1 MSVREYVGARYVPLF
16 ADPIDWD
23 STKTYEPL
31 TVVYNAGNS
40 YTSRQYVPT
49 GIDIS
54 NDTYW
59 ARTGNYN
66 AQIEQYRSEVATFD
80 NRITNNTNNIATN
93 KTDIAT
99 NKADIATNKTDIA
112 TNKADIATNKKEISD
127 AKTSLQK
134 EIDANKADITSNK
147 TAISTI
153 NAKFPI
159 SSSNI
164 ASHVL
169 GHNYIVLGD
178 SFSSGINGN
187 NNTTSVTNGGWAN
200 RFKAYFSKW
209 CKVYNYQDST
219 YDVPAGNTGFASS
232 QKYIDI
238 IKSISAGITDK
249 NIITDIVVL
258 GGTND
263 SSYKAYVASRIKEFC
278 EYCHETYPNAKV
290 SIGVL
295 GTNLPDLK
303 VNVGWYYQQCE
314 KYGAHYIYDT
324 EYLLCQKNYIG
335 TDGTHLTEDGYAY
348 FQQYINDAI
357 INGSVFW
364 QFHNTGYTTNNNVTM
379 SPKGFLDIYVSPK
392 GWTVQLQQNYLPPI
406 VSWNYSSTNV
416 YSLFALTYT
425 CPFNYTDQNIKIGS
439 YLDYVLDKNN
449 NPYLCR
455 NGQIYLDNKNN
466 NIIYA
471 SGTAIFDFVGNTT
484 YSNNHRLV
492 STNNNIVVEW

>member
-66 AQIEQYRSEVATFD
+66 AQIEQYRSEVAT
-80 NRITNNTNNIATN
+80 N

-112 TNKADIATNKKEISD
+112 TNKADIATNKTDI
-127 AKTSLQK
+127 AT
-134 EIDANKADITSNK
+134 NKADITSNK

-263 SSYKAYVASRIKEFC
+263 SSYKANVASRIKEFC

-335 TDGTHLTEDGYAY
+335 ADDTHLTEDGYAY

-392 GWTVQLQQNYLPPI
+392 GWTIQLQQNYLPPI
-406 VSWNYSSTNV
+406 INWNYSSTDV
-416 YSLFALTYT
+416 YSLFALKYT

-455 NGQIYLDNKNN
+455 NGQIYWDNKNN
-466 NIIYA
+466 NIIYS
-471 SGTAIFDFVGNTT
+471 SGTAIFDFVGNKT